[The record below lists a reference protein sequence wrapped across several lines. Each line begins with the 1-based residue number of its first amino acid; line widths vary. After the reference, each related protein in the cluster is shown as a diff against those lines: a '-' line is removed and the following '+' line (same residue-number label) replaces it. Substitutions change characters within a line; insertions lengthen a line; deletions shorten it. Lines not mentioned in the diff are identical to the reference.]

1 MFLYVENETIKAK
14 DVSRV
19 VEIDLETFTM
29 TRQKSIKGS
38 TDETDISCF
47 FTNLQNPVGSGTLYI
62 ENPNSGSSISN
73 GMTNVRIE

>member
-1 MFLYVENETIKAK
+1 MFLYVENEMIKAK

-29 TRQKSIKGS
+29 TSQKSIKGS
-38 TDETDISCF
+38 IDETDISCF
-47 FTNLQNPVGSGTLYI
+47 FTNLKNPVGSGTLYI